1 MEAQSDLNLFKEKAA
16 AVQVLISEIDD
27 LPAAFAYAAD
37 LTVKQGGRVLAA
49 FGWDGPDRAA
59 LEEACRRAGV
69 SLVAD
74 NLREHAADLHTA
86 LTLADRGIAD
96 TGTLVLDSTSEDLR
110 LATMLAETHVA
121 VLPVSRLQPTAFA
134 LEDELNRWMSSPPRY
149 LAFITGASRT
159 ADIERVLTIGV
170 HGPQELHVLLLKD
183 QEP

>member
-1 MEAQSDLNLFKEKAA
+1 MDAQGDLNLFKEKAA
-16 AVQVLISEIDD
+16 AVQVLISEIVD
-27 LPAAFAYAAD
+27 LAAAFDYAAD
-37 LTVKQGGRVLAA
+37 LTARQGGRALAA
-49 FGWDGPDRAA
+49 FGWQGPDRAA
-59 LEEACRRAGV
+59 LEDACRKAGV

-86 LTLADRGIAD
+86 LTLADWGIAD
-96 TGTLVLDSTSEDLR
+96 TGSLVLDSRPEDLR

-121 VLPVSRLQPTAFA
+121 VLPVSRLQPNAFA
-134 LEDELNRWMSSPPRY
+134 LEDELNRWMASPPRY

-183 QEP
+183 QEL

>member
-1 MEAQSDLNLFKEKAA
+1 MDAQSDLDLFKEKAA
-16 AVQVLISEIDD
+16 AVQVLISEISD
-27 LPAAFAYAAD
+27 LPAAFDYAAD
-37 LTVKQGGRVLAA
+37 LTAKQGGQVMSA
-49 FGWDGPDRAA
+49 FGWEGQDRAA

-74 NLREHAADLHTA
+74 NLREHAATLHTA
-86 LTLADRGIAD
+86 LTLADWGIAD
-96 TGTLVLDSTSEDLR
+96 TGSLVLDSSSEDLR

-121 VLPVSRLQPTAFA
+121 VLPISRLQPNAFA
-134 LEDELNRWMSSPPRY
+134 LEDELNRLMASPPRF

-183 QEP
+183 TES